1 LLVPYTTLFRS
12 STSPKRF
19 ERIVIY
25 HLDQLE
31 LGIYSFAIKMS
42 RAHVNAQ
49 LKEVRNI
56 RFAIK
61 MKMRFQQVYLNLMTC
76 QFHKSHFDINQYY
89 DRLYLSFQHWLQML
103 GLFLKWIS
111 LLLSINRSLHRLDRK
126 STRLNSSHVS
136 ISYAVFCCPHLVL
149 STRSALS
156 PYTTLFRS

>member
-1 LLVPYTTLFRS
+1 
-12 STSPKRF
+12 
-19 ERIVIY
+19 
-25 HLDQLE
+25 
-31 LGIYSFAIKMS
+31 GIYSFAIKMS

-111 LLLSINRSLHRLDRK
+111 LLLSINRSLHRFGHPMDL
-126 STRLNSSHVS
+126 SYQHIVSSIQQIAH
-136 ISYAVFCCPHLVL
+136 A
-149 STRSALS
+149 SAE
-156 PYTTLFRS
+156 PYLHIV